1 MAKDKNKIKGSAPKS
16 EAQRQS
22 VRREKLEK
30 EFGKAV
36 TLHMSEA
43 NKKRLDQVTE
53 KLTGNY
59 RPGTRERSVTIAE
72 LVNQYYISYIMPR
85 SGKIAEYIYE
95 KYGEIWE
102 MQFVEEMRDKE
113 IVAIMNKR
121 GDEVPTKNEDGTI
134 SLEKRKW
141 QEDDV
146 SLYRDA
152 ESVGKLM
159 KKVNDSSDY

>member
-1 MAKDKNKIKGSAPKS
+1 MAKDKDKVKGSAPKS
-16 EAQRQS
+16 EAERQS

-30 EFGKAV
+30 EFGKVV
-36 TLHMSEA
+36 TLHMSLHD
-43 NKKRLDQVTE
+43 KKRLDQVAE

-59 RPGTRERSVTIAE
+59 RPGTRERSMVIAE
-72 LVNQYYISYIMPR
+72 LINQYYIGYVMPR
-85 SGKIAEYIYE
+85 SGEIAEYIYE

-102 MQFVEEMRDKE
+102 MQFVDEMKDKE

-121 GDEVPTKNEDGTI
+121 GDEVPTKNEDGTV

-146 SLYRDA
+146 SLYRHA
-152 ESVGKLM
+152 ERVGKLI
-159 KKVNDSSDY
+159 KKATDSSDY